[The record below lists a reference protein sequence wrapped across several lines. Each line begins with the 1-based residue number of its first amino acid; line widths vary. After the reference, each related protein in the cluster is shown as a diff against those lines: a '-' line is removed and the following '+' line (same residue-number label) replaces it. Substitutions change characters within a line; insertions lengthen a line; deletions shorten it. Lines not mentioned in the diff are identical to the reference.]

1 MSELSSFGLRNVG
14 FKRELPDYE
23 MYDPVAPNYSFIKQ
37 EVVGNTHIRVN
48 KRFRCPFRRDED
60 GLSCNIQNDIKTEI
74 LNHFYKCHFHEFF
87 EENLNCFYSRC
98 YDTFSTH
105 EKLVKHIHKHD
116 EGRESMYFI
125 KFLIDSLEKEKREAI
140 AELNTTYK
148 AEKFELENNLEN
160 FKQEKQMLVDEHSS
174 AVKNM
179 EKESK
184 DMESKVKDDLRYYKK
199 KYEAGKKKL
208 EDDRKT
214 AKELESKM
222 KELISVSEKKSEELS
237 SVKRANEDSQTQMNG
252 NISDL
257 KERNAE
263 MRGKISIQQE
273 TSKKISIKLEKLN
286 RKYSDLGPNNE
297 CSVVKRN
304 TRLKKQLEWAKKQ
317 IKAKDIELKA
327 KNEEIYRL
335 TFDGSDDESS
345 KPSNSNHTGEY
356 VEEDC
361 KDFFNIIG

>member
-1 MSELSSFGLRNVG
+1 M
-14 FKRELPDYE
+14 
-23 MYDPVAPNYSFIKQ
+23 
-37 EVVGNTHIRVN
+37 
-48 KRFRCPFRRDED
+48 
-60 GLSCNIQNDIKTEI
+60 
-74 LNHFYKCHFHEFF
+74 
-87 EENLNCFYSRC
+87 
-98 YDTFSTH
+98 
-105 EKLVKHIHKHD
+105 
-116 EGRESMYFI
+116 
-125 KFLIDSLEKEKREAI
+125 
-140 AELNTTYK
+140 
-148 AEKFELENNLEN
+148 
-160 FKQEKQMLVDEHSS
+160 
-174 AVKNM
+174 
-179 EKESK
+179 
-184 DMESKVKDDLRYYKK
+184 
-199 KYEAGKKKL
+199 

-273 TSKKISIKLEKLN
+273 TSKKLSIKLEKLN